1 MDDYT
6 PVLIGG
12 GQYTQREYSV
22 ENAASPMGVA
32 AEASKQAI
40 LDTGAGEELVRHI
53 DTIVSIRIFQIRLT
67 VLDFRFLSGEQRI
80 LRERWRVESVQI
92 QLRLSMAMWVVIL
105 PKNTSMRW
113 QREYPKKMLN

>member
-53 DTIVSIRIFQIRLT
+53 DTIVSIRIFPDSFNRPRLQ
-67 VLDFRFLSGEQRI
+67 VPFGRAENPPRAVA
-80 LRERWRVESVQI
+80 VESVQI
-92 QLRLSMAMWVVIL
+92 QLRLSTAM
-105 PKNTSMRW
+105 
-113 QREYPKKMLN
+113 